1 MKNFTYR
8 SLDEKENIEEILKRR
23 RRKVN
28 RQQIVSILIFLAI
41 LGSVALYVGLDFFE
55 SLSESSDLSFLADF
69 SISLTRA

>member
-28 RQQIVSILIFLAI
+28 RQQIVSVFILIAI
-41 LGSVALYVGLDFFE
+41 LGSLALYIGHHFFYSLLDGYV
-55 SLSESSDLSFLADF
+55 
-69 SISLTRA
+69 